1 MERNKQR
8 SKPFLGP
15 LALAACY
22 AAAAALWLILS
33 HHFLVA
39 GPDPKNLQSVL
50 KVGGAAAILLFGV
63 HHFLLRILFDRRMGD
78 ALDGRIGGFIL
89 EVPTEVAVVSKEG
102 HYKHWS
108 RAFQK
113 NVMLGMS
120 SVDILKINLFAD
132 DYHVINIDGH
142 TMHGKERLF
151 TKAIRDEDGPYS
163 VMLGLPTGNNNW
175 NWTGATIAPRKDE
188 NGKILDYL
196 FFFQLI
202 SSDRQAE
209 TNQTIHTFQDSLT
222 GLPNRA
228 FFSEMLSQSISN
240 MAKENGQVGVLY
252 LDVNHFSNVIDSQ
265 DYETGNRMLAQAA
278 KRLRSVVR
286 HGNILARL
294 GGDEF
299 GLLFEGPDVLK
310 DAFFVS
316 DSIKIAFEKPLILDG
331 QEHYLEFSQGLAMNT
346 KPDTGPAELIRN
358 AELAMARAK
367 AQGTKALEVHD
378 QSMNDQMRRR
388 LKLESDMRH
397 ALERNEFTLYY
408 HPLVNLATGKLGGW
422 EALIRWQ
429 HPERGLIPP
438 AEFIGLAE
446 ETGAIVQIGA
456 WVIEESCRQA
466 QKWRTEFPSHSRC
479 IMNVNLSMRQ
489 FQQQNLPEMIRSAIE
504 KTGLEPNLLKL
515 EITESAAMKDAA
527 NSLSIMTALKRLGV
541 SLAIDDFGTDY
552 SSLSY
557 LKRLPVDSLKID
569 KSFVDGICLD
579 KESTAIVQAILSLAK
594 ALDISV
600 TAEGIENA
608 DQLGLLREL
617 GCHIGQGYYFSI
629 PLPPPEAEKMLKQ
642 DPVW

>member
-1 MERNKQR
+1 MAV
-8 SKPFLGP
+8 
-15 LALAACY
+15 LAVCY
-22 AAAAALWLILS
+22 AAAAALWLYLS
-33 HHFLVA
+33 PRFLGA
-39 GPDPKNLQSVL
+39 GADQKKLQSIL
-50 KVGGAAAILLFGV
+50 EIGGAAAILLFGV
-63 HHFLLRILFDRRMGD
+63 HHFLLRTTFAGRRKNKTGD
-78 ALDGRIGGFIL
+78 ALDEQIGSFIL
-89 EVPTEVAVVSKEG
+89 EVPTEVAVVSTDG

-120 SVDILKINLFAD
+120 SEDILKINLFAD
-132 DYHVINIDGH
+132 DYHVINLDGH
-142 TMHGKERLF
+142 TLHGKESLF
-151 TKAIRDEDGPYS
+151 TRAIRDEDGPYS
-163 VMLGLPTGNNNW
+163 VMLGLPTGQNNW
-175 NWTGATIAPRKDE
+175 NWTGATIAPRKDQ
-188 NGKILDYL
+188 NGETLDYV

-228 FFSEMLSQSISN
+228 FFSEMLSQALSN
-240 MAKENGQVGVLY
+240 LAKEDGQVGVLY
-252 LDVNHFSNVIDSQ
+252 LDVNHFSNIIDSQ
-265 DYETGNRMLAQAA
+265 DYETGDRMMAQVT
-278 KRLRSVVR
+278 KRLRSVVK
-286 HGNILARL
+286 HGNVLARL

-299 GLLFEGPDVLK
+299 GLLFEGQDVLK
-310 DAFFVS
+310 EAFFIS
-316 DSIKIAFEKPLILDG
+316 DSIKIAFDKPLILEG
-331 QEHYLEFSQGLAMNT
+331 QEYYIEFNQGLAVSA
-346 KPDTGPAELIRN
+346 KPDIGPAELIRN
-358 AELAMARAK
+358 AEVAVVRAK
-367 AQGTKALEVHD
+367 TQGTKALEIHD

-397 ALERNEFTLYY
+397 ALEKNEFTLYY

-446 ETGAIVQIGA
+446 DTGAIVQIGA
-456 WVIEESCRQA
+456 WVVEESCRQA
-466 QKWRTEFPSHSRC
+466 QEWHKKFPSHSKC

-504 KTGLEPNLLKL
+504 RTGLEPNLLKL
-515 EITESAAMKDAA
+515 EITESVAMKDAA
-527 NSLSIMTALKRLGV
+527 NSLSIMTALKGLGV

-569 KSFVDGICLD
+569 KSFVDGLCLD

-608 DQLGLLREL
+608 DQLKLLREL

-629 PLPPPEAEKMLKQ
+629 PLPPTDAEKLLEQ

>member
-1 MERNKQR
+1 ME
-8 SKPFLGP
+8 
-15 LALAACY
+15 
-22 AAAAALWLILS
+22 
-33 HHFLVA
+33 
-39 GPDPKNLQSVL
+39 
-50 KVGGAAAILLFGV
+50 
-63 HHFLLRILFDRRMGD
+63 D
-78 ALDGRIGGFIL
+78 ALDEQIGSFIL
-89 EVPTEVAVVSKEG
+89 EVPTEVAVVSRDG

-113 NVMLGMS
+113 NVMLGMPS
-120 SVDILKINLFAD
+120 EDILKINLFAD
-132 DYHVINIDGH
+132 DYHVINFDGH
-142 TMHGKERLF
+142 TLHGKESLF
-151 TKAIRDEDGPYS
+151 TRAIRDEDGPYS
-163 VMLGLPTGNNNW
+163 VMLGLPTGQNSW
-175 NWTGATIAPRKDE
+175 NWTGATIAPRKDK
-188 NGKILDYL
+188 NGKTLDYV

-209 TNQTIHTFQDSLT
+209 TNQTIHTFQDSLS
-222 GLPNRA
+222 GLPNRV
-228 FFSEMLSQSISN
+228 FFSEMLSQALN
-240 MAKENGQVGVLY
+240 NLAKEDGQVGVLY
-252 LDVNHFSNVIDSQ
+252 LDVNHFSNIIDSQ
-265 DYETGNRMLAQAA
+265 DYETGDRMMAQIA
-278 KRLRSVVR
+278 KRLRSVVK
-286 HGNILARL
+286 HGNVLARL

-299 GLLFEGPDVLK
+299 GLLFDGQDVLK
-310 DAFFVS
+310 EAFFIS
-316 DSIKIAFEKPLILDG
+316 DSIKIAFDKPLILDG
-331 QEHYLEFSQGLAMNT
+331 QEYYIEFNQGLAVSS
-346 KPDTGPAELIRN
+346 KPDIGPGELIRN
-358 AELAMARAK
+358 AEVAVARAK
-367 AQGTKALEVHD
+367 TQGTKALEVHD

-397 ALERNEFTLYY
+397 ALEKNEFTIYY

-438 AEFIGLAE
+438 GEFIGLAE
-446 ETGAIVQIGA
+446 ETGAIVQIGT
-456 WVIEESCRQA
+456 WVLEESCRQA
-466 QKWRTEFPSHSRC
+466 QEWRKKFPSHPKC

-489 FQQQNLPEMIRSAIE
+489 FQQQNLPEMIRSTLE

-515 EITESAAMKDAA
+515 EITENVAMKDAA
-527 NSLSIMTALKRLGV
+527 SSLSIMTALKGLGV

-608 DQLGLLREL
+608 DQLRLLREL

-629 PLPPPEAEKMLKQ
+629 PLPPPDAEKLLEQ